1 MSAMG
6 EPDLSGYRRK
16 LLLAGLLRSWLLLIG
31 LTFIIVGVVQVARGE
46 TGFIVTLVAGIV
58 LAWGGSIRPFEFFL
72 DAFDEP
78 VLVQGEVARKL
89 RAPHTGLMFPRR
101 QVFLDYDVAAS
112 LPGAVT
118 PDGALGG
125 TQAAGHGHIRLPH
138 LSPMI
143 NPTGVSFG
151 RLPGTIPAG
160 IPRHRAQLHERG
172 YRLSKPDF
180 DALTEN
186 DLVQLRV
193 FPRSRTV
200 VSVSRYHRGRE
211 RFETLAR
218 PLV

>member
-1 MSAMG
+1 MSALD
-6 EPDLSGYRRK
+6 EPELSGYRRK
-16 LLLAGLLRSWLLLIG
+16 LLLAGLLRSWLLLMG
-31 LTFIIVGVVQVARGE
+31 LTFIVVGVVQVARGE

-58 LAWGGSIRPFEFFL
+58 LAWGGSMRPFELFL

-89 RAPHTGLMFPRR
+89 SAPHTWLLFPRR

-125 TQAAGHGHIRLPH
+125 TQAAGHSHIRLPH

-143 NPTGVSFG
+143 NPPSVTYA
-151 RLPGTIPAG
+151 RAPAAIPAG
-160 IPRHRAQLHERG
+160 VPRSRAQLHEPGNRV
-172 YRLSKPDF
+172 SKPDF
-180 DALTEN
+180 DALNEN

-200 VSVSRYHRGRE
+200 VSVSRYHSARE
-211 RFETLAR
+211 CFEPLAR
-218 PLV
+218 PPD